1 VSVLFN
7 VAAFIVAIGILVT
20 FHEFGHFWVARRL
33 GIKVLRFSVG
43 FGRPLWKWVGGADRV
58 EYVIAAIPLGGY
70 VKMLDEREGP
80 VPEAERHRAF
90 NRQPVW
96 KRMAVVAAGPA
107 ANLLLAVLVYW
118 GMYLLGVQGLRPVV
132 GEVLPETPAAQAGL
146 RPGDEILA
154 IGGRPTP
161 TWQDVTLTL
170 LDEAL
175 AHGAV
180 ALEVERAGGGRET
193 LVLDVRDGEPLLG
206 DEDLM
211 ARIGL
216 GPWRPRLEPV
226 IGKLVEG
233 GPAERSGLR
242 PGDRVVAVAG
252 EPLETWEQWVEW
264 VRAHPGERLPV
275 TVERDGRRLRLELE
289 IGEAEDE
296 GRTIGRIGAYPK
308 IDEDQL
314 AAMRVT
320 VRYGPLESLHR
331 GAVKTWDVTVLTLK
345 VLWKLVTGQASLK
358 NISGPVTIAE
368 YAGVSAAIG
377 VSAFLGALGLLS
389 VSIGI
394 LNLLPIPVLDGGHLL
409 FYVVEVVKGSP
420 VSEATLE
427 IAQRVGFALLG
438 ALMVLALYNDLI
450 RILH

>member
-1 VSVLFN
+1 MSALFN
-7 VAAFIVAIGILVT
+7 LAAFVVTIGILVT

-33 GIKVLRFSVG
+33 GIRVLRFSVG
-43 FGRPLWKWVGGADRV
+43 FGRALWKKVAGADRV

-80 VPEAERHRAF
+80 VPEAERPRAF

-96 KRMAVVAAGPA
+96 KRMAVVSAGPA
-107 ANLLLAVLVYW
+107 ANLLLAVIVYW
-118 GMYLLGVQGLRPVV
+118 CMYMVGVQGLRPVV
-132 GEVLPETPAAQAGL
+132 GEVLPGTPAAASGL
-146 RPGDEILA
+146 TSGDEILSIA
-154 IGGRPTP
+154 GRPTP

-175 AHGAV
+175 GKGEVVVNVRTPSGAEQ
-180 ALEVERAGGGRET
+180 A
-193 LVLDVRDGEPLLG
+193 LVLDLHDSALLA

-211 ARIGL
+211 KRIGIE
-216 GPWRPRLEPV
+216 PWRPQLQPV

-242 PGDRVVAVAG
+242 PGDRIVAVEG
-252 EPLETWEQWVEW
+252 RPVETWSEWVEW
-264 VRAHPGERLPV
+264 VRAHPGQRLRV
-275 TVERDGRRLRLELE
+275 TVEREGRRVPVELE
-289 IGEAEDE
+289 IGVAEEE
-296 GRTIGRIGAYPK
+296 GRKIGRIGAYPR
-308 IDEDQL
+308 IDETQL
-314 AAMRVT
+314 AQMRVT
-320 VRYGPLESLHR
+320 VRYGPVESLYR

-368 YAGVSAAIG
+368 YAGVSAAVG
-377 VSAFLGALGLLS
+377 LSAFLGALGLLS

-409 FYVVEVVKGSP
+409 FYLVEAVKGSP
-420 VSEATLE
+420 VSDRAQEF
-427 IAQRVGFALLG
+427 AQRVGFALLG
-438 ALMVLALYNDLI
+438 ALMILALYNDLV
-450 RILH
+450 RVLR